1 MTEKKFRQH
10 KLITRDTHRA
20 VCILWDDQVYLAK
33 REAKKNNTSKDYVI
47 RKALDQYFNIKT
59 NRRGELNIPNDD

>member
-20 VCILWDDQVYLAK
+20 VCILWDDQVYQAKKEAK
-33 REAKKNNTSKDYVI
+33 RTNTSKDYVI
-47 RKALDQYFNIKT
+47 RKALDYYFKIKT
-59 NRRGELNIPNDD
+59 NKRGELIIPNDD